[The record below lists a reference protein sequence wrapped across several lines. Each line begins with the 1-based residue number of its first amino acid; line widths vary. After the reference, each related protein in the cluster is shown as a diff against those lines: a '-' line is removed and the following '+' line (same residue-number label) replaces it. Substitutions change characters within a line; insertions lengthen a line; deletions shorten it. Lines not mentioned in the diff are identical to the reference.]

1 VLPASLFGN
10 TMNFIRALLGKAFPP
25 YRHSLLRQEQGQ
37 IVLAIINALPT
48 GFSDLKEQIANTRN
62 ISLNSWTLFPEYKF
76 VSGSFRGETIFKY
89 KKNGINYKISGI
101 EVFSKLQ
108 RKRLEAEI
116 LINNNLIVGLKIS
129 KALYELADLDILQID
144 GQNVNKSVF
153 DFPKSELDKFVDSL
167 DVEIKNRLN
176 MDNFFDIDYDN
187 RTFYTFYDLEDGN
200 YLAVDKN
207 KSVYSLVHDARP
219 MVKKMKATLLQVLT
233 DIEDGKFDKQRHLDE
248 RYAGS
253 K

>member
-1 VLPASLFGN
+1 
-10 TMNFIRALLGKAFPP
+10 MNFIQGLLGKAFPP

-37 IVLAIINALPT
+37 IVSAIINALPS
-48 GFSDLKEQIANTRN
+48 GFSDLKEQIADTRN

-76 VSGSFRGETIFKY
+76 VSGSFPGERIFKY

-108 RKRLEAEI
+108 QKYVEAEI
-116 LINNNLIVGLKIS
+116 LINNNLIAGLKIS
-129 KALYELADLDILQID
+129 NAVYELADLDTSYIV
-144 GQNVNKSVF
+144 GRNANKSVF

-167 DVEIKNRLN
+167 DVDIKNRLN
-176 MDNFFDIDYDN
+176 LHGLFEIDFDNQTFF
-187 RTFYTFYDLEDGN
+187 TFYDLEDGN
-200 YLAVDKN
+200 YLAVDK
-207 KSVYSLVHDARP
+207 KKTVYSLVHGSKP
-219 MVKKMKATLLQVLT
+219 MAKKMKTTLLQILT
-233 DIEDGKFDKQRHLDE
+233 DIQNGKFDKQRHLDE